1 MSLIL
6 FMKLKKKIYL
16 NGGYDMAAKT
26 YPTILKYGTQ
36 ANYDAIES
44 KDSSVLYFCTDTKKI
59 YKGTIDFT
67 DSVVLES
74 TKPQSG
80 QIVGKLYIF
89 ADTGTAE
96 VYANNAWHVVSYP
109 IATTIAASSDDVHV
123 ATAKAVYD
131 AIQSAI
137 SGDGVVNSV
146 VASSTEG
153 YINVTTAGVAD
164 DVVVH
169 GVVTTPS
176 YNASTRTFTF
186 PVSDGNDV
194 VVSLG
199 TDIFIDPDANNRYED
214 GNIYLYLNDGT
225 ASEDPTELV
234 IPVTGLIT
242 DYFGTDTDTVQ
253 VDIDNSTH
261 EVTATVKIR
270 PDVAGTFTNSLQYN
284 STGLYVDLS
293 AYATTS
299 DLNTEITRVEGK
311 ADANASAITTL
322 NGNASTAGSV
332 ANSIATAIA
341 DLDATVS
348 QTAGAD
354 GLALSVTEVDGVV
367 TGVSGSIAANTYD
380 AYGAAAAVQGAT
392 SSTVKDVED
401 DAAAAQ
407 AKADQNELDIAA
419 LAAASTQW
427 GTF

>member
-1 MSLIL
+1 
-6 FMKLKKKIYL
+6 
-16 NGGYDMAAKT
+16 MAN
-26 YPTILKYGTQ
+26 PTIDNSKILYYGLQ
-36 ANYDAIES
+36 AAYDALQT
-44 KDSSVLYFCTDTKKI
+44 KDSDILYFCTDSKKI
-59 YKGTIDFT
+59 FKG
-67 DSVVLES
+67 SVEMTEQVIFAAAKAGVAS
-74 TKPQSG
+74 PIS
-80 QIVGKLYIF
+80 GKLYIF
-89 ADTGTAE
+89 ADTGTVE
-96 VYANNAWHVVSYP
+96 VYNGSAWTVVSYP
-109 IATTIAASSDDVHV
+109 ILKSIAGGGAGITASSTDVQV
-123 ATAKAVYD
+123 PSAKAVYEYVQG
-131 AIQSAI
+131 II
-137 SGDGVVNSV
+137 GG
-146 VASSTEG
+146 
-153 YINVTTAGVAD
+153 D
-164 DVVVH
+164 DVVTEVSASDTDEATIVVTKGDGSTTDVVVP

-176 YNASTRTFTF
+176 YDAETRTFTF
-186 PVSDGNDV
+186 PISDDADHPV
-194 VVSLG
+194 VIELG
-199 TDIFIDPDANNRYED
+199 KDIFIDPDANNRYED

-253 VDIDNSTH
+253 VDIDNTTH

-367 TGVSGSIAANTYD
+367 TAVSGSIAANTYD